1 MNLKDLTA
9 MVARIDPHT
18 CGAVDLRDAQ
28 AAVVAFARDDAR
40 SLSDRA
46 AAGALTRRLMACA
59 QARVSDPI
67 PLHAIQ
73 ERLR

>member
-1 MNLKDLTA
+1 MNLCDLTA

-28 AAVVAFARDDAR
+28 AAIVAWAHDDAR

-46 AAGALTRRLMACA
+46 AAGALTRRLTSLAR
-59 QARVSDPI
+59 ARVTDPI
-67 PLHAIQ
+67 PLHAIK